1 MADANSAKLRIMLQ
15 GYEQQLLAARRL
27 ARFRVRM
34 RLAHGDAP
42 DDPDPAAH
50 RHACVEK
57 VARELY
63 ETLLFTGSDNPVVED
78 IRLELGKVVGQK
90 VRFTYPPGQRLHI
103 VGEGPEGM
111 EPLPEDVQ
119 RKTRHALWRITR
131 ATVDKSMLEEPSRT
145 ESFVK
150 PVAQSGAKAPS
161 TE

>member
-1 MADANSAKLRIMLQ
+1 MADVTAAQVRMMLQ

-27 ARFRVRM
+27 ARLRM
-34 RLAHGDAP
+34 RRRMAAGDDP
-42 DDPDPAAH
+42 NDPDPAAR
-50 RHACVEK
+50 RHLMVEK

-63 ETLLFTGSDNPVVED
+63 EALLYTGSDNPVVED
-78 IRLELGKVVGQK
+78 IRQELGKEVGQK

-131 ATVDKSMLEEPSRT
+131 ATVDKSMLEEPSGN

-150 PVAQSGAKAPS
+150 PAAQSGAKAPS

>member
-1 MADANSAKLRIMLQ
+1 MADANSAKLRMMLQ

-42 DDPDPAAH
+42 DDPDPAAN

-78 IRLELGKVVGQK
+78 IRQALGEEVGQQ

-103 VGEGPEGM
+103 VGEGPDGM
-111 EPLPEDVQ
+111 QPLTEDLQ
-119 RKTRHALWRITR
+119 RMTRHALWRITR
-131 ATVDKSMLEEPSRT
+131 DKVDKSMLEEPSKN

-150 PVAQSGAKAPS
+150 PAAQGGAQAPS
-161 TE
+161 AE